1 MDDPLCTPASG
12 VVRRGPQGEEEGD
25 EPGWVGRRPGRGSP
39 VERQETGRE
48 TGKVRLLCLMGGVGD
63 R

>member
-25 EPGWVGRRPGRGSP
+25 EPGWVGRRPGLGSP
-39 VERQETGRE
+39 VERQETEKQAR
-48 TGKVRLLCLMGGVGD
+48 
-63 R
+63 